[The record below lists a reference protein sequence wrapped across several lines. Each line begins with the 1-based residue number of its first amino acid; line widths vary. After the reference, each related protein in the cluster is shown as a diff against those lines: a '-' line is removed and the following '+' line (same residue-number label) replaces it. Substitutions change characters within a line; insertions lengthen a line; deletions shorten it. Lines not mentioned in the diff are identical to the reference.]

1 MPHLCDYDLLHC
13 LRSSSNAPHP
23 LQVLHA
29 SVQLQKN
36 PADVIS
42 PPLACVSE
50 PRCKGYWQPASN
62 SCLAID
68 GEALQRKMLCSVWET
83 LLWQGSDFK
92 IVFAHLDATFL
103 HEHGS
108 ERLPACSE
116 PSAAA

>member
-50 PRCKGYWQPASN
+50 PRCKGYCTASFQLML
-62 SCLAID
+62 SYRWRSIAAKD
-68 GEALQRKMLCSVWET
+68 ALLSVGDT
-83 LLWQGSDFK
+83 T
-92 IVFAHLDATFL
+92 VA
-103 HEHGS
+103 
-108 ERLPACSE
+108 R
-116 PSAAA
+116 